1 MSGLIDTLRL
11 IRAVWAVRCGRAQ
24 RIAVP
29 GKFKVF
35 RAGRIVKVEL
45 LR

>member
-1 MSGLIDTLRL
+1 MSFLDTLRL
-11 IRAVWAVRCGRAQ
+11 IRAVWSVRCGRAA

-35 RAGRIVKVEL
+35 RKGRIVAVEL